1 MYIQIPVKT
10 EVMEKNADIGTNGKF
25 ENGKIVI
32 EMDTRKRDYQ
42 KILGV
47 PRGEP
52 IEWINERTFEVQE
65 LSSFAWP
72 IVYRI
77 TTADGYY
84 RREGERL
91 YFTPQIEGLSSQKK
105 VSEVVIR
112 LAVFL
117 SIIAGLGYRKGSW
130 LMEVLFGVVVSKSA
144 LARWVEEIAEQLP
157 SADEIVKLLK
167 RLKEITEGHLDEI
180 YPLGT
185 EACVI
190 VLRDEHGRIIGWQEV
205 EKRDE
210 EHVKPFLE
218 RFKGLGLK
226 IKTFY
231 IDHCQAYVNAIGA
244 VYPEANIQ
252 LDYFHI
258 LQNIWRHVWKEFC
271 QYRGEVKQRASG
283 SQTKW
288 YSEKLKR
295 LASQLWKNRY
305 LFFKSDKNLRAEER
319 ERMMA
324 VLHTDLKVSFI
335 RGFLQRV
342 WSIFEDSTDEPEARE
357 KLEALKKYSSSEA
370 KEKSGF
376 SRSINFLD
384 GHFDNMITFLKVP
397 GVQRNSLAESG
408 MRVLRRLEE
417 SHDGFRS
424 NKGRQNALKIYQ
436 AVMYLGWSIH
446 NPPNLSKMSVS

>member
-10 EVMEKNADIGTNGKF
+10 EVMERNEDIGTNGKF

-32 EMDTRKRDYQ
+32 EMDTRKRDY
-42 KILGV
+42 KKVVGV

-84 RREGERL
+84 RREGERI
-91 YFTPQIEGLSSQKK
+91 YFTPQIEGLCSQKK
-105 VSEVVIR
+105 VSDVVIR

-144 LARWVEEIAEQLP
+144 LARWVEDIAEQLP

-167 RLKEITEGHLDEI
+167 GLKEITEGHLDEI

-185 EACVI
+185 EGCVI
-190 VLRDEHGRIIGWQEV
+190 VLKDEHGRIIAWQEV

-244 VYPEANIQ
+244 VYPEASIQ
-252 LDYFHI
+252 FDYFHI

-271 QYRGEVKQRASG
+271 RYRGEVKQRARG
-283 SQTKW
+283 SKTKW

-295 LASQLWKNRY
+295 LARQLWKNRY
-305 LFFKSDKNLRAEER
+305 LFFKSDKNLRAEEK
-319 ERMMA
+319 ERMMEI
-324 VLHTDLKVSFI
+324 LHTDLKVSFI

-342 WSIFEDSTDEPEARE
+342 WSIFEDYTDEQEARE
-357 KLEALKKYSSSEA
+357 KLEALKKYSSREA
-370 KEKSGF
+370 KESGF
-376 SRSINFLD
+376 SKSINFLD
-384 GHFDNMITFLKVP
+384 SHFDNMITFLKVP

-424 NKGRQNALKIYQ
+424 DKGRQNALKIYQ

-446 NPPNLSKMSVS
+446 NPPNLSKISVS